1 MKILERFGPGR
12 SNLRA
17 SASLALIAAGLVCVT
32 SRAHA
37 AMAEGLSAYDAAVTA
52 DSTVPLAKL
61 TNRVTFDGTAG
72 AAFDFGTTSGD
83 TTMEFI
89 VAGDAVASGDDA
101 FLAVGQNSTS
111 SLRYEQY
118 QNTQQMGFTRATVAD
133 YLFNPAVPSPL
144 LPSHVTYVWNSTAL
158 SMNLYLDG
166 VLAGTVTGVS
176 DLFSMPTGAGL
187 LGNNATGT
195 EGMIG
200 TIYRVTVY
208 AGMLAEDKIKSHSDA
223 FINARGP
230 VVAVSLISFTAT
242 PEEIQSQGSAVL
254 NWEVQN
260 ATAVFV
266 NNVPVTG
273 TNLTVSPAVTTTYT
287 LLASNE
293 VSKVTGTVKVLAN
306 PRLDLYD
313 STIAEDATGGLPPL
327 ASLTNTVS
335 LTGTAGEPF
344 DFGPTSGDTTME
356 FILEG
361 DPVAT
366 GDSGFLAMGQNTGSS
381 LRYEQYQNTHQMGFT
396 QGGVAD
402 YMFVPAVPSPTIA
415 THVAFVWNSM
425 TYSLK
430 VYVNGVASA
439 TVNSVSDQFALPT
452 GAGFLGANAAGG
464 ELMFGRIFRVV
475 VYAGVV
481 PEATLQKH
489 ANAFTSLLRPPIITS
504 FTATPSEIGGQG
516 SATLQWQVQDARAVF
531 LNGVDV
537 TETTNQTVSPRVTTA
552 YTLVASN
559 SVTTVSAK
567 VRVLVTPLL
576 GNYDAAIAADKAGG
590 LEPLATLTNIVTL
603 TGSGLVPFDFGPTSG
618 DTSMEFILE
627 GDPTASAY
635 AYLAVG
641 QNTDSNLRYAQWS
654 NTRQMGF
661 TQLRV
666 EDYLFTPA
674 VASPTAPTHVVF
686 VWDSTTF
693 SLKLYTNGVL
703 AATRPG
709 VSDQFALP
717 TGAGFLGS
725 TSGGGEAMVGRIFRI
740 VVYAGMLP
748 EATIQKHGEAFA
760 PAAPQPPSLSVA
772 VTGSQAVI
780 TLQGVSGAHYQVDYR
795 NSLSSSDTWQLLQ
808 DIPSLNGTS
817 IQVTDPTA
825 TTGRSQRFYRAVL
838 VR

>member
-1 MKILERFGPGR
+1 
-12 SNLRA
+12 
-17 SASLALIAAGLVCVT
+17 
-32 SRAHA
+32 
-37 AMAEGLSAYDAAVTA
+37 
-52 DSTVPLAKL
+52 
-61 TNRVTFDGTAG
+61 
-72 AAFDFGTTSGD
+72 
-83 TTMEFI
+83 
-89 VAGDAVASGDDA
+89 
-101 FLAVGQNSTS
+101 
-111 SLRYEQY
+111 
-118 QNTQQMGFTRATVAD
+118 MGFTRATVAD
-133 YLFNPAVPSPL
+133 YVFDPAVSSPL
-144 LPSHVTYVWNSTAL
+144 LPSHVTYVWDSTAL
-158 SMNLYLDG
+158 TMSLYLDG
-166 VLAGTVTGVS
+166 VLTGTATGVS
-176 DLFSMPTGAGL
+176 DRFSMPTGAGL
-187 LGNNATGT
+187 LGNNAAGT

-208 AGMLAEDKIKSHSDA
+208 AGMLAETKIKSHSDA

-242 PEEIQSQGSAVL
+242 PGEIESQASSVL

-273 TNLTVSPAVTTTYT
+273 TNLTVAPAVTTTYT

-293 VSKVTGTVKVLAN
+293 VSKVTGTVKVLVN

-313 STIAEDATGGLPPL
+313 STIAEDATGGLQPL

-361 DPVAT
+361 DPVAI
-366 GDSGFLAMGQNTGSS
+366 GDCGFLAVGQNTFSS
-381 LRYEQYQNTHQMGFT
+381 LRFEQYPNTHKMGFT

-402 YMFVPAVPSPTIA
+402 YLFVPAVPSPTIA
-415 THVAFVWNSM
+415 THVAYVWDSIA
-425 TYSLK
+425 YSLK

-439 TVNSVSDQFALPT
+439 TVNSVSDQFAMPT
-452 GAGFLGANAAGG
+452 GAGFLGANASGA
-464 ELMFGRIFRVV
+464 ELMVGRIFRVE

-489 ANAFTSLLRPPIITS
+489 ANAFTSLLRPPVITS
-504 FTATPSEIGGQG
+504 FTATPGEIVGQG
-516 SATLQWQVQDARAVF
+516 TATLQWQVQEATAVF
-531 LNGVDV
+531 LNGVNV
-537 TETTNQTVSPRVTTA
+537 TGTTNQTVSPKATTA
-552 YTLVASN
+552 YTLLASN

-567 VRVLVTPLL
+567 VTVLVTPLL
-576 GNYDAAIAADKAGG
+576 DEYDAAIAEDKAGG

-603 TGSGLVPFDFGPTSG
+603 TGSGAVPFDFGPTSG

-627 GDPTASAY
+627 GDPTASAF

-661 TQLRV
+661 TQLHV
-666 EDYLFTPA
+666 EDYLLTPA
-674 VASPTAPTHVVF
+674 VASPTAATHVVY

-703 AATRPG
+703 AGTTTN
-709 VSDQFALP
+709 VSDLFALP

-725 TSGGGEAMVGRIFRI
+725 DSGGGAAMVGRIFRV

-748 EATIQKHGEAFA
+748 DATIQKHGEAFA
-760 PAAPQPPSLSVA
+760 PPAPQPPSLSVA
-772 VTGSQAVI
+772 VTGSQAVV

-795 NSLSSSDTWQLLQ
+795 NSLSSSDPWQLLQ
-808 DIPSLNGTS
+808 DIPSLTGTS

-825 TTGRSQRFYRAVL
+825 TTGRSQRFYRAAL

>member
-1 MKILERFGPGR
+1 
-12 SNLRA
+12 
-17 SASLALIAAGLVCVT
+17 
-32 SRAHA
+32 
-37 AMAEGLSAYDAAVTA
+37 MAEGLSAYDAAITA
-52 DSTVPLAKL
+52 DSTVALAKL
-61 TNRVTFDGTAG
+61 TSPVTFDGTAG
-72 AAFDFGTTSGD
+72 APFNFGATSGD

-89 VAGDAVASGDDA
+89 VAGDPAANGDSA

-111 SLRYEQY
+111 SLRYEQWP
-118 QNTQQMGFTRATVAD
+118 NTHQMGFTRAAVAD
-133 YLFNPAVPSPL
+133 YLFDPTVPSLL

-158 SMNLYLDG
+158 SMSLYLDG
-166 VLAGTVTGVS
+166 VLAGTATGVS

-187 LGNNATGT
+187 LGNNGTGT

-208 AGMLAEDKIKSHSDA
+208 PGMLAGDKIKSHSDA

-230 VVAVSLISFTAT
+230 VVAVSITSFTAT
-242 PEEIQSQGSAVL
+242 PGEIQSQGSAVL
-254 NWEVQN
+254 KWQVQD
-260 ATAVFV
+260 ATAVFL

-273 TNLTVSPAVTTTYT
+273 TNLTVSPAVTTIYT
-287 LLASNE
+287 LLATNE
-293 VSKVTGTVKVLAN
+293 VSKATGTVKVLVN

-313 STIAEDATGGLPPL
+313 SIIAQDATGGLLPL

-335 LTGTAGEPF
+335 LDGTAGAPF

-366 GDSGFLAMGQNTGSS
+366 GDSGFLAVGQNTGSS
-381 LRYEQYQNTHQMGFT
+381 LRYEQYLNTHQLGFT

-402 YMFVPAVPSPTIA
+402 YLFVPAVPSPTIA
-415 THVAFVWNSM
+415 THVAFVWNST

-430 VYVNGVASA
+430 IYVNGVPSA
-439 TVNSVSDQFALPT
+439 TVNNVSDQFALPT
-452 GAGFLGANAAGG
+452 GAGFLGANASGG
-464 ELMFGRIFRVV
+464 ELMVGRIFRAV

-504 FTATPSEIGGQG
+504 FTATPSEIVGQG
-516 SATLQWQVQDARAVF
+516 SATLQWQVQAATAVF
-531 LNGVDV
+531 LNGVNV
-537 TETTNQTVSPRVTTA
+537 TGTTNQTVSPKVTTA
-552 YTLVASN
+552 YTLLASN

-567 VRVLVTPLL
+567 LKVLVTPLL
-576 GNYDAAIAADKAGG
+576 TNYDAAIAADKVGG

-603 TGSGLVPFDFGPTSG
+603 IGSGVVPFDFGPTSG

-627 GDPTASAY
+627 GDPTAGAD

-654 NTRQMGF
+654 NTRKMGF

-666 EDYLFTPA
+666 ADYMFTPA
-674 VASPTAPTHVVF
+674 VASPTAPTHVVY

-703 AATRPG
+703 AGTSTG

-748 EATIQKHGEAFA
+748 EATIHKHGVAFA
-760 PAAPQPPSLSVA
+760 PPAPQPPSLSVL
-772 VTGSQAVI
+772 VTGSHAVI

-808 DIPSLNGTS
+808 DVPSLSGTS
-817 IQVTDPTA
+817 IQVTDPTVI
-825 TTGRSQRFYRAVL
+825 TGRSQRFYRALL
-838 VR
+838 VP